1 MKRKHVL
8 HMLVALLVV
17 LAVPFVA
24 AAREVAPVA
33 SVDWL
38 EKNLKNPNV
47 VVLDIRKVE
56 EYKAGHIP
64 GAVNAV
70 YETWAIMKAGLRNE
84 LPETDDLFDAI
95 GSAGIDAKSL
105 VVVVGK
111 VDTLQD
117 RANETRVAW
126 TLLYAGL
133 KNVAVLDGGYNK
145 WTADKKT
152 VSLDSV
158 KAKIKSYK
166 GKVNANLF
174 ASKNYIMSRLGKTT
188 IIDARDE
195 ELYQG
200 KKKLDFVQK
209 AGRIKGSK
217 NLFLGLA
224 YAADGT
230 FKDKAGLSALVSGA
244 AGNDKTKE
252 IIFYCDTGRLATV
265 WAFVTSQ
272 VLGYKNVKLYDGSI
286 EEWSKDPKAP
296 MEP

>member
-1 MKRKHVL
+1 MKRKHIIHILVA
-8 HMLVALLVV
+8 MLVI

-24 AAREVAPVA
+24 VAKEMAPIV

-38 EKNLKNPNV
+38 EKNLKNPHL

-70 YETWAIMKAGLRNE
+70 YETWAIMKGGLRNE

-95 GSAGIDAKSL
+95 GSAGIDAKSS

-111 VDTLQD
+111 VDTMQD
-117 RANETRVAW
+117 RANIMRVAW

-145 WTADKKT
+145 WIADKKT
-152 VSLDSV
+152 VSLDVV
-158 KAKIKSYK
+158 KAKAKSYK
-166 GKVNANLF
+166 GRVNPKLF
-174 ASKNYIMSRLGKTT
+174 ASKDYVMSRLGKTT
-188 IIDARDE
+188 LIDARDE
-195 ELYQG
+195 ELYSG

-209 AGRIKGSK
+209 AGRIAGAKE
-217 NLFLGLA
+217 LYFGLA
-224 YAADGT
+224 YNADGT
-230 FKDKAGLSALVSGA
+230 FKNKAELSALVSGV

-252 IIFYCDTGRLATV
+252 IIFYCDSGRTASP
-265 WAFVTSQ
+265 WAFIAPQ
-272 VLGYKNVKLYDGSI
+272 VLGYKDVKLYDGSI